1 MSTPSIWPLDH
12 HTSLHP
18 IIVSAFQLTLHTS
31 YYSNSTLLTVL
42 RLSSSFLRGDNFIT
56 NFSFALGVGDVPVE
70 DLVVVLAL
78 DAPGELLVLE
88 LQLLTDQE
96 YLGHVGSHVRRYSH
110 QCWQTTES
118 GEAESNSVTC

>member
-1 MSTPSIWPLDH
+1 MSTPSIPSPDH

-18 IIVSAFQLTLHTS
+18 FILSAFQLALHTS
-31 YYSNSTLLTVL
+31 YYSTLLTVL
-42 RLSSSFLRGDNFIT
+42 RLSRSFLRGGNFIT

-110 QCWQTTES
+110 QCWQTTEC